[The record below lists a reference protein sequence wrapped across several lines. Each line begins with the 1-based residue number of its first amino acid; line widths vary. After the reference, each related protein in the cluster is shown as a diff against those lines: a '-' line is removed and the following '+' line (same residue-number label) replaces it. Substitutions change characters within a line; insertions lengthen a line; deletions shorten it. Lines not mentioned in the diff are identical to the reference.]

1 MDPATMMGIGLV
13 LVGVFAGGLVDG
25 VSPVTFFGSPAAF
38 MIVLVGALGAV
49 FLGNTMED
57 DKNLIKTIMKG
68 MKGQKLQENG
78 ELIDQII
85 GFAEEARR
93 DGLLALEAKTGSI
106 TDPFFRRGLQL
117 AIDGADPD
125 MVSEVMEADV
135 KAMSDRHKQG
145 SKMVTSIGIFTPTFG
160 IIGAVIGLIHTMGQL
175 SDPAGLGEGIAGA
188 FTATFWGVLLAN
200 GVFLPLGNKLTVMS
214 GKEIAQRRLIMEGVL
229 SIQSGANPR
238 LLNDMLRSSLPPSE
252 RAAGDEERKSA

>member
-1 MDPATMMGIGLV
+1 MDPATMMGLGLV
-13 LVGVFAGGLVDG
+13 LVGVFVGGLVDG

-49 FLGNTMED
+49 FLGNPMEE
-57 DKNLIKTIMKG
+57 DKRLTKVILKG
-68 MKGQKLQENG
+68 VKGQKLQPTP
-78 ELIDQII
+78 ELIDQVVA
-85 GFAEEARR
+85 FAEEARR
-93 DGLLALEAKTGSI
+93 DGLLALESKTDTI
-106 TDPFFRRGLQL
+106 TDPFFKRGLQL

-125 MVSEVMEADV
+125 VVSEVMESDI
-135 KAMSDRHKQG
+135 KAMNDRHKHG
-145 SKMVTSIGIFTPTFG
+145 AKMVTSIGIFTPTFG

-200 GVFLPLGNKLTVMS
+200 GVFLPLGNKLAAMS
-214 GKEIAQRRLIMEGVL
+214 ATEIAQRRLIVEGVVA
-229 SIQSGANPR
+229 IQSGANPR

-252 RAAGDEERKSA
+252 RVSADEERKSA